1 MSISCLLMGEDS
13 LLIQCGQFL
22 LDKGHHIKWVISPV
36 KSIQYWCEDNNISWC
51 ASFDEL
57 FLTDD
62 NRVDYLFSI
71 VNSTILTQKQL
82 DIARLGAINYH
93 DSLLPS
99 YAGVNAT
106 TWSLINGEST
116 HGITWHELNVEIDAG
131 SIIHQ
136 SRVPIF
142 NEDTALTLNLR
153 CFEAAINGFEQV
165 IKAIETSTIQRQ
177 IQDIKQR
184 SYYGVTH
191 VVPDLGFIN
200 WNTARA
206 RDIERT
212 NRALTFGHYNN
223 NVGLLKLYL
232 GHNAVVVREVKPVE
246 DEGIARIGGQLL
258 AIKPEGLLISTQ
270 CGSVLLNGFYT
281 LYGVPLSMDELV
293 RCANLRVNSMLPC
306 FDGALIQ
313 HYHPLYKKCLKEE
326 PFWLKQLLRAEEHT
340 LFSKMATDS
349 NSTYKQLGSVCS
361 DSYAMKN
368 VRYQLLVCV
377 FIYLYRLN
385 NYEPFTVFYNDDELN
400 ELGLCGGI
408 FSSLLPLTF
417 ESDREITPQ
426 KLMQELT
433 EQINEIK
440 THGTYLTDI
449 FMRHPDLETKQIDF
463 VITLGLSK
471 KEQDVPPNSLI
482 HFEINEQNELVIY
495 HRLNKKHQGGGLS
508 SILTNMPQHLENIL
522 QWMYQNSNQPIH
534 NMCFLTTMERENL
547 NDWGVGQNEELPSTS
562 ITQLFEHQVI
572 THPERIAI
580 YENNY
585 EFSYHH
591 LWEQSEKI
599 ASFINTLNVPQQ
611 TLIGIYIPRSHN
623 MLALILG
630 ILKAGC
636 VYVPLDLR
644 YPLLKIEM
652 IINESKLT
660 HLMTIESQMPALMN
674 QFGQSVHLYNA
685 EELLARNENSLSL
698 YQDLENPSVNNP
710 LAYIMFTSGTTGT
723 PKGVMVS
730 QKNVINY
737 CHWFTQSNG
746 FTADSIIDFSS
757 SLAFDLSVPCTLAPL
772 LVGGALAICDEQ
784 QKINPKL
791 YLQHLKRYA
800 ITHTELTPGYLELL
814 LHYPEDI
821 KQLGDLRYVLLGAD
835 VVHTEEVTQWLALC
849 PTSTIVN
856 EYGPTETTV
865 SATSYCVTELNDLT
879 EASVPIGRPAFNS
892 TCYLL
897 DKYFNLCP
905 IGMMGELYIGGA
917 QVTEGYLGKP
927 ELTEQK
933 FIKMKFNE
941 FEETLYKTGDLASW
955 LPKGHLQFFG
965 RNDHQVKIQGYRIE
979 LPAIE
984 SILMKHEAIFQAV
997 VVIREERH
1005 KEKYLRA
1012 YIVSED
1018 KNINTHQI
1026 KEFLALYL
1034 PAYMHP
1040 KEFCVVSSIPL
1051 KENEKID
1058 FDTLERQASILLAYN
1073 PELSNQALND
1083 TQRICLDIWQKA
1095 FLSQVIHLEDN
1106 FFELG
1111 GDSLLALQIISALK
1125 SHFKLPIPLS
1135 VLFECPD
1142 IISLAHQLDILVA
1155 EGRSTH
1161 AHASSSVIKLSS
1173 GPHKTPLF
1181 LVHPVGGSVFWYQ
1194 QLAQR
1199 LDGKYTIYGIEDQSV
1214 NGHSRR
1220 FASISEMAQFY
1231 LEEID
1236 KVYQG
1241 EEYCLGGASFGATV
1255 AVEMVNQLM
1264 RSNKSVT
1271 FLGLFD
1277 GWAKYPDSLIKSNTM
1292 GLLSKSEEIGQQ
1304 TSEHLQELEEYRKK
1318 LLLAFELP
1326 TIRSDITLFKAKD
1339 LWDAFVLAD
1348 DPFNGWEPFVEHE
1361 ITVHSI
1367 PGTHETMF
1375 FESNVDHLA
1384 NLVELE
1390 AFSKRKR

>member
-1 MSISCLLMGEDS
+1 MGEDS
-13 LLIQCGQFL
+13 LLIQCGLLL
-22 LDKGHHIKWVISPV
+22 LDKGHYIKWVISPV
-36 KSIQYWCEDNNISWC
+36 KSIQYWCEDNNIAWC
-51 ASFDEL
+51 ASLDDI

-71 VNSTILTQKQL
+71 VNGAILTQKQL

-106 TWSLINGEST
+106 TWSLINGESA
-116 HGITWHELNVEIDAG
+116 HGITWHELNAEIDAG

-136 SRVPIF
+136 KRVPIF
-142 NEDTALTLNLR
+142 NDDTSLTLNLR
-153 CFEAAINGFEQV
+153 CFEEAINGFEHV
-165 IKAIETSTIQRQ
+165 IKAIETSTVQRQ
-177 IQDIKQR
+177 TQDMTQR

-200 WNTARA
+200 WDTARA
-206 RDIERT
+206 NDIERI
-212 NRALTFGHYNN
+212 NRALTFGHYHN

-232 GHNAVVVREVKPVE
+232 GRNAVVVLDAKPVD
-246 DEGIARIGGQLL
+246 DEGIAKVSGQLL
-258 AIKPEGLLISTQ
+258 AIKPDGLLIATQ
-270 CGSVLLNGFYT
+270 HGFVLLNSFCT
-281 LYGVPLSMDELV
+281 LYGVQLTVDELV
-293 RCANLRVNSMLPC
+293 RCYKLRVGSTLPC
-306 FDGALIQ
+306 FDESLIQ
-313 HYHPLYKKCLKEE
+313 YYHPLYKNCLKEE
-326 PFWLKQLLRAEEHT
+326 PYWLKQLIRTEEHT

-349 NSTYKQLGSVCS
+349 NSTYKQLGSIS
-361 DSYAMKN
+361 SGSYAVEN

-385 NYEPFTVFYNDDELN
+385 NYESFAVFYNDDELN
-400 ELGLCGGI
+400 ELSLCGGI
-408 FSSLLPLTF
+408 FSNLLPLAF
-417 ESDREITPQ
+417 KSNSNITPRH
-426 KLMQELT
+426 LLQELT
-433 EQINEIK
+433 RQINEIK

-463 VITLGLSK
+463 VITLGLYK
-471 KEQDVPPNSLI
+471 KQHDVPPNSLI

-495 HRLNKKHQGGGLS
+495 HRTNQAYQGGGLS
-508 SILTNMPQHLENIL
+508 SILTNMPEHLDNIL
-522 QWMYQNSNQPIH
+522 QWMSVNSNQPI
-534 NMCFLTTMERENL
+534 NKLCFLTAMEHKYL
-547 NDWGVGQNEELPSTS
+547 NEWGVGQTEELPSTS
-562 ITQLFEHQVI
+562 ITQLFEHHVI
-572 THPERIAI
+572 TNPDRIAI

-585 EFSYHH
+585 EFSYYH

-599 ASFINTLNVPQQ
+599 ASFIGTLNLPQH

-652 IINESKLT
+652 IINEAKLT
-660 HLMTIESQMPALMN
+660 HLMTIESQLSALMN
-674 QFGQSVHLYNA
+674 QFGTQGVHLYNA
-685 EELLARNENSLSL
+685 EELLARNENSLSFNKDIVNP
-698 YQDLENPSVNNP
+698 QENSP

-737 CHWFTQSNG
+737 CHWFTQGNE

-821 KQLGDLRYVLLGAD
+821 KQLSDLRYVLLGAD
-835 VVHTEEVTQWLALC
+835 VVHTEEVTQWLALY
-849 PTSTIVN
+849 PTSKIVN

-865 SATSYCVTELNDLT
+865 SATSYCVTELDELT

-933 FIKMKFNE
+933 YIKMKFNE
-941 FEETLYKTGDLASW
+941 FEEILYRTGDLASW

-997 VVIREERH
+997 VVIRQERH
-1005 KEKYLRA
+1005 KDKYLRA

-1058 FDTLERQASILLAYN
+1058 FDTLERQASILLAFT
-1073 PELSNQALND
+1073 PELSHQTLND
-1083 TQRICLDIWQKA
+1083 TQRICLEIWQKA
-1095 FLSQVIHLEDN
+1095 FYAQLIHLEDN
-1106 FFELG
+1106 FFQLG

-1125 SHFKLPIPLS
+1125 SQFQLPIPLS
-1135 VLFECPD
+1135 VLFEYPD
-1142 IISLAHQLDILVA
+1142 IISLAHQLDLLIA
-1155 EGRSTH
+1155 NDNSMFSHT
-1161 AHASSSVIKLSS
+1161 SSSVIKLSS

-1181 LVHPVGGSVFWYQ
+1181 LVHPVGGSVFWYH

-1199 LDGKYTIYGIEDQSV
+1199 LDGKYTIYGIEDQSI
-1214 NGHSRR
+1214 NGNSHR

-1236 KVYQG
+1236 EVYQG

-1255 AVEMVNQLM
+1255 AVEMANRLIQ
-1264 RSNKSVT
+1264 SNKSVT

-1277 GWAKYPDSLIKSNTM
+1277 GWAKYPDSLIKSNTVR
-1292 GLLSKSEEIGQQ
+1292 LLTQNHQEIGQQ
-1304 TSEHLQELEEYRKK
+1304 TSEQLEELEEYRKK
-1318 LLLAFELP
+1318 LLFAFKLP
-1326 TIRSDITLFKAKD
+1326 IIRTDVTLFKAKD
-1339 LWDAFVLAD
+1339 LWEAFASAD
-1348 DPFNGWEPFVEHE
+1348 DPFNGWGPFVEHE
-1361 ITVHSI
+1361 IIVHSI

-1375 FESNVDHLA
+1375 FESNADHLA

-1390 AFSKRKR
+1390 VFSKRKR